1 MLSNGDEISKYT
13 CMYKMK
19 YITCRLKRFI
29 NILQKCIYICFYV
42 NEFVLETF
50 FVTFHSNEMFNKWI
64 KCKRI
69 ILCYLKC
76 FRNGSETLQLTQ

>member
-50 FVTFHSNEMFNKWI
+50 
-64 KCKRI
+64 
-69 ILCYLKC
+69 L
-76 FRNGSETLQLTQ
+76 